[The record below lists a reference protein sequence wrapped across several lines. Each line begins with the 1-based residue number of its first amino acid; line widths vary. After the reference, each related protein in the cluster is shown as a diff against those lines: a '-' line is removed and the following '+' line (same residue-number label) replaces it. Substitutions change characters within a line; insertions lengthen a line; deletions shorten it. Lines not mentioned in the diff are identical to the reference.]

1 MPTVS
6 IAQQRVFWSILH
18 EAGRI
23 IETSEDRE
31 IVVMAPWISDLPM
44 VECGWSPSSL
54 ESIYPESNGHIE
66 SLSDVLI
73 QLSKIGY
80 LITVVTLSTEG
91 KWLTRE
97 QNGFA
102 DAERDFFD
110 LLRPHDIRCRVV
122 DDLHVKMLRT
132 PFAVMSGSA
141 NFTRNGLF
149 GRTRENIQVEH
160 ISQRQNFEQLD
171 HIVSDFI
178 LASRDYFT
186 RAPSI
191 LQRQPPVRQLEDAT
205 ELETLPTIEAT
216 PLVEPS
222 VLEGDYPAMVPT
234 DYLPPGSILQPEQP
248 SAEASLRARVEQHW
262 QQICTFSHDLV
273 VDELSDDFNSQ
284 NLTSLLQD
292 PIIANSVEHI
302 IQFFD
307 DLPPGTVTRIQERI
321 FLTEPTPWDEFLRT
335 FKRIVKE
342 IPRLFS
348 HIESQST
355 DIRMLG
361 IRVDTSLSKFNTL
374 KRSLGG
380 NTTF

>member
-23 IETSEDRE
+23 IDISEDQE

-66 SLSDVLI
+66 SLSDVII
-73 QLSKIGY
+73 QLKKIGY
-80 LITVVTLSTEG
+80 QVTVVTLSTEG

-110 LLRPHDIRCRVV
+110 LLRPHNIRCMVV

-132 PFAVMSGSA
+132 PFAIMSGSA

-160 ISQRQNFEQLD
+160 ITQRTDFVQLD
-171 HIVSDFI
+171 NTVNDFI

-191 LQRQPPVRQLEDAT
+191 LMRQPLERKTSVLSEPDVVSDQEGDA
-205 ELETLPTIEAT
+205 
-216 PLVEPS
+216 LVEIS
-222 VLEGDYPAMVPT
+222 VSDGDYPQMVPE
-234 DYLPPGSILQPEQP
+234 DYLPPGSELKPEQP
-248 SAEASLRARVEQHW
+248 TAVASLRARLEQHW

-273 VDELSDDFNSQ
+273 VDELSDDFTSQ
-284 NLTSLLQD
+284 CLTTMLQD
-292 PIIANSVEHI
+292 PNISDAVEQIIK
-302 IQFFD
+302 FFD
-307 DLPPGTVTRIQERI
+307 DLPPGTVARIQERTL
-321 FLTEPTPWDEFLRT
+321 LTEPNPWNEFLRV
-335 FKRIVKE
+335 FKRIVKD
-342 IPRLFS
+342 IPRLFYY
-348 HIESQST
+348 IENQSF
-355 DIRMLG
+355 DIRKLG
-361 IRVDTSLSKFNTL
+361 RRVDSSLSKFDNM
-374 KRSLGG
+374 KRELGG
-380 NTTF
+380 SIF

>member
-18 EAGRI
+18 ESGRI
-23 IETSEDRE
+23 IDTSDDQN
-31 IVVMAPWISDLPM
+31 IVIMAPWISDLPM
-44 VECGWSPSSL
+44 VECGWAPSSL

-73 QLSKIGY
+73 QLRNIGY
-80 LITVVTLSTEG
+80 SITVVTLSTEG

-110 LLRPHDIRCRVV
+110 LLRPHDIQCRVV

-132 PFAVMSGSA
+132 PFAIMSGSA

-160 ISQRQNFEQLD
+160 ITQRTDFDQLD
-171 HIVSDFI
+171 NIVNDFI

-191 LQRQPPVRQLEDAT
+191 LMRQPRERRTSDL
-205 ELETLPTIEAT
+205 IESDVGSDYEEVSI
-216 PLVEPS
+216 VEIS
-222 VLEGDYPAMVPT
+222 VSEGDYPQMVPE
-234 DYLPPGSILQPEQP
+234 DYLPPGSELRPEQP
-248 SAEASLRARVEQHW
+248 TAVASLRARLEQHW

-273 VDELSDDFNSQ
+273 VDELSDSFTSQ
-284 NLTSLLQD
+284 YLTSMLQD
-292 PIIANSVEHI
+292 PNISDTVEQIIN
-302 IQFFD
+302 FFD
-307 DLPPGTVTRIQERI
+307 DLPPGTVARIQERTL
-321 FLTEPTPWDEFLRT
+321 LTEPNPWNEFLRG
-335 FKRIVKE
+335 FRRMIKD
-342 IPRLFS
+342 IPRLFTY
-348 HIESQST
+348 IENQSI
-355 DIRMLG
+355 DIRSLG
-361 IRVDTSLSKFNTL
+361 LRVDRSLSKFDNM
-374 KRSLGG
+374 KRELGG
-380 NTTF
+380 SIY